1 MLSNAN
7 QEYQVYQISMK
18 IIKER
23 CKQICHP
30 KIYLVYYQE
39 MSSMLTK
46 DIKYVTES
54 IKEELIQQ
62 MLR

>member
-18 IIKER
+18 IIKKR
-23 CKQICHP
+23 CKQIYYP
-30 KIYLVYYQE
+30 KIYSVYYQE
-39 MSSMLTK
+39 ISSMLTK
-46 DIKYVTES
+46 DIKYVSES

-62 MLR
+62 MSR